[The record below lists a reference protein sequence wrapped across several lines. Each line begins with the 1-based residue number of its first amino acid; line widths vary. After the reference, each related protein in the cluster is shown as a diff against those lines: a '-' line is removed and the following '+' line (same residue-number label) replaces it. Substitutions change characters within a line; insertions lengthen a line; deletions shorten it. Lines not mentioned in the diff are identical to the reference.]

1 MIQSASEELI
11 GELLSD
17 LTDRIFQIMRSNTFK
32 AQTPILET
40 LVSLIF
46 HVETM
51 IAPYYERL
59 LEVILEQIRVDENRK
74 VAIDGLYALTA
85 ILKEQIVPNRLQILQ
100 VLMPYRYN
108 KVKPVREATLETIKL
123 LKETGPQLDESQLAR
138 LEERPVKTPS
148 RLQAS
153 KSPGRGGAVT
163 APLISARS
171 TNTAHN
177 SSTHV

>member
-1 MIQSASEELI
+1 VIQSASEELI

-123 LKETGPQLDESQLAR
+123 LKETGPQLAR
-138 LEERPVKTPS
+138 LEERPIKTPS